1 MDTKSVIREI
11 IQDDLK
17 LHCIVKGLFDQYDSR
32 GTEKINTEQL
42 FSLLKFVCHES
53 SWRPPQMTEVRDIMK
68 EFDLDRDG
76 FITYSEFLYLI
87 KRILMS
93 SIDT

>member
-1 MDTKSVIREI
+1 MDTKNI
-11 IQDDLK
+11 IKDIVSDEVK

-32 GTEKINTEQL
+32 GSDKISTEEL
-42 FSLLKFVCHES
+42 FQLLKFVCQES
-53 SWRPPQMTEVRDIMK
+53 SWKPPTISEIRDIMK

-76 FITYSEFLYLI
+76 YLTYSEFKYLI

-93 SIDT
+93 SIDL